1 MLSRQ
6 AAKLAK
12 KDLLSI
18 SPNLGAFASLRET
31 QFFLIF
37 SLSQNFKYLW
47 LDFKFSITGI
57 RIEQPNPKYLSM
69 SFGVHVAYCP
79 MPVADLLLCT
89 LQDMQTV
96 VAIDDVEEPIA
107 VVEDI
112 IALS

>member
-12 KDLLSI
+12 KDLLPI

-47 LDFKFSITGI
+47 LDFW
-57 RIEQPNPKYLSM
+57 
-69 SFGVHVAYCP
+69 
-79 MPVADLLLCT
+79 
-89 LQDMQTV
+89 
-96 VAIDDVEEPIA
+96 
-107 VVEDI
+107 
-112 IALS
+112 

>member
-47 LDFKFSITGI
+47 LDFGLPILDS
-57 RIEQPNPKYLSM
+57 RISRQR
-69 SFGVHVAYCP
+69 
-79 MPVADLLLCT
+79 
-89 LQDMQTV
+89 
-96 VAIDDVEEPIA
+96 
-107 VVEDI
+107 
-112 IALS
+112 

>member
-47 LDFKFSITGI
+47 LD
-57 RIEQPNPKYLSM
+57 LSA
-69 SFGVHVAYCP
+69 SL
-79 MPVADLLLCT
+79 MPTSGCRKPY
-89 LQDMQTV
+89 
-96 VAIDDVEEPIA
+96 EKP
-107 VVEDI
+107 
-112 IALS
+112 

>member
-12 KDLLSI
+12 KDLFPI

-47 LDFKFSITGI
+47 LGLTFTDSEVTRKPY
-57 RIEQPNPKYLSM
+57 RKLSRRL
-69 SFGVHVAYCP
+69 HV
-79 MPVADLLLCT
+79 
-89 LQDMQTV
+89 
-96 VAIDDVEEPIA
+96 
-107 VVEDI
+107 
-112 IALS
+112 

>member
-47 LDFKFSITGI
+47 LDFSQRTDQAVLG
-57 RIEQPNPKYLSM
+57 LSAKKT
-69 SFGVHVAYCP
+69 SVY
-79 MPVADLLLCT
+79 D
-89 LQDMQTV
+89 
-96 VAIDDVEEPIA
+96 
-107 VVEDI
+107 
-112 IALS
+112 S

>member
-31 QFFLIF
+31 QLFLLF

-47 LDFKFSITGI
+47 LEFT
-57 RIEQPNPKYLSM
+57 
-69 SFGVHVAYCP
+69 
-79 MPVADLLLCT
+79 PVK
-89 LQDMQTV
+89 
-96 VAIDDVEEPIA
+96 
-107 VVEDI
+107 
-112 IALS
+112 

>member
-47 LDFKFSITGI
+47 LDFSLEQRLCESTATAAGKPAFPVKSNFMAFALFGFH
-57 RIEQPNPKYLSM
+57 IEVTP
-69 SFGVHVAYCP
+69 
-79 MPVADLLLCT
+79 LLRT
-89 LQDMQTV
+89 PSTDG
-96 VAIDDVEEPIA
+96 
-107 VVEDI
+107 
-112 IALS
+112 